1 MALSAQDDCFG
12 RGVVWLWHLALS
24 AQSRLLCQKSLQ
36 GLREPKWRLTCIWW
50 RRLILYL
57 SLGLGCM
64 VVSAPQMISEPG
76 ALSANVKVMAEEP
89 LEWSRF

>member
-1 MALSAQDDCFG
+1 MGFYGSVAYMAEAGMTNAKKPLGQ
-12 RGVVWLWHLALS
+12 RGLAN
-24 AQSRLLCQKSLQ
+24 
-36 GLREPKWRLTCIWW
+36 KWRLTCIWW

-64 VVSAPQMISEPG
+64 VVSASQMISEQG